1 MFQLKLKSA
10 MFPEC
15 FRITLILAVE
25 VIVYSRYTFF
35 LEKFNS
41 FKTHKNIIFRN
52 IFTFWV
58 HFVMATTYSLGISSK
73 DMSNWKILYF
83 LEVITQLSTPSTVRF
98 FYLLGLKKKS
108 FFRLTWLPSFSS
120 QYTKN
125 WKWHHK
131 KNHGRKDLCFHRF
144 PMNIVSKTAS
154 RIVQVSI
161 RLIFKIASN
170 LHFYITPKTK
180 KNSNILGKALW
191 PKIYFW
197 K

>member
-1 MFQLKLKSA
+1 

-35 LEKFNS
+35 LENFNN
-41 FKTHKNIIFRN
+41 FKTRKN
-52 IFTFWV
+52 FTFWA
-58 HFVMATTYSLGISSK
+58 HFVMATAYSLGISSK

-98 FYLLGLKKKS
+98 FYLLGLKKS

-154 RIVQVSI
+154 RRIVQVSKVNFQNCI
-161 RLIFKIASN
+161 
-170 LHFYITPKTK
+170 
-180 KNSNILGKALW
+180 
-191 PKIYFW
+191 
-197 K
+197 

>member
-1 MFQLKLKSA
+1 MTQ
-10 MFPEC
+10 
-15 FRITLILAVE
+15 TLG
-25 VIVYSRYTFF
+25 TFF
-35 LEKFNS
+35 LENFNN
-41 FKTHKNIIFRN
+41 FKTRKN
-52 IFTFWV
+52 FTFWA

-98 FYLLGLKKKS
+98 FYLLGLKKS

-154 RIVQVSI
+154 RRIVQVSKVNFQNCI
-161 RLIFKIASN
+161 
-170 LHFYITPKTK
+170 
-180 KNSNILGKALW
+180 
-191 PKIYFW
+191 
-197 K
+197 

>member
-1 MFQLKLKSA
+1 MEASYLVYYLSKDKRVGQIKKQDGILQCTTSEKKYA

-15 FRITLILAVE
+15 LRITLILAVE

-35 LEKFNS
+35 LEKFNN

-98 FYLLGLKKKS
+98 FYLLGLKKS

-154 RIVQVSI
+154 RRIVQVSKVNFQNCI
-161 RLIFKIASN
+161 
-170 LHFYITPKTK
+170 
-180 KNSNILGKALW
+180 
-191 PKIYFW
+191 
-197 K
+197 

>member
-1 MFQLKLKSA
+1 MVYIPVYNIWKLKSA

-35 LEKFNS
+35 LENFNN
-41 FKTHKNIIFRN
+41 FKTHKHIIFRN

-83 LEVITQLSTPSTVRF
+83 LEVITQLSTPSTVQF
-98 FYLLGLKKKS
+98 FYLLGLKKKA
-108 FFRLTWLPSFSS
+108 FSALRDCLLS
-120 QYTKN
+120 VANIQKTEN
-125 WKWHHK
+125 DITK

-154 RIVQVSI
+154 RRIVQVSKVNFQNCI
-161 RLIFKIASN
+161 
-170 LHFYITPKTK
+170 
-180 KNSNILGKALW
+180 
-191 PKIYFW
+191 
-197 K
+197 

>member
-1 MFQLKLKSA
+1 

-35 LEKFNS
+35 LEKFNN
-41 FKTHKNIIFRN
+41 FKTHKHIIFRN
-52 IFTFWV
+52 IFYLLSPLCDCY
-58 HFVMATTYSLGISSK
+58 YSLGISSK

-98 FYLLGLKKKS
+98 FYLLGLKKS

-131 KNHGRKDLCFHRF
+131 KKSWEKRSLFPSISNEHRF
-144 PMNIVSKTAS
+144 
-154 RIVQVSI
+154 
-161 RLIFKIASN
+161 
-170 LHFYITPKTK
+170 
-180 KNSNILGKALW
+180 
-191 PKIYFW
+191 
-197 K
+197 